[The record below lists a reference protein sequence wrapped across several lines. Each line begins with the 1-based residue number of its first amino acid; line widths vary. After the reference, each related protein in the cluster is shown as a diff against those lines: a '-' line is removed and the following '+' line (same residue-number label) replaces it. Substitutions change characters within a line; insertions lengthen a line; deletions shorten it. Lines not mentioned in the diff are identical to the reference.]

1 MSDWMEVTL
10 ENGIRFLPLLVIG
23 ILFFN
28 EERGNVSCS

>member
-23 ILFFN
+23 ILFFCGMGQ
-28 EERGNVSCS
+28 R